1 MNETVN
7 AGPRTIVVTGAA
19 QGIGLALCRR
29 FLAKGD
35 TVIGWDKNAEQLEIA
50 GQEFAATGRFHE
62 CVVDVSERHDVDQA
76 AHTAVHD
83 HRRIDVL
90 INNAALVAACR
101 FDEIS
106 QQQWEQ
112 VIAVNLTGAF
122 NAIQSLL
129 PLMGAGGRIVS
140 LSSHSG
146 RLGSRDRAAYA
157 ASKGGLDALT
167 RVLAVELADRGITVN
182 AVAPGPVDTPHA
194 RANHTEARRQA
205 WAGSLPIKR
214 YAHEAEIAAAVEFLA
229 SPEASYITGQIL
241 AVDGGFSSAGL
252 IATG

>member
-1 MNETVN
+1 MNETMHT
-7 AGPRTIVVTGAA
+7 GSRTVLVTGAA
-19 QGIGLALCRR
+19 QGIGLELCRR
-29 FLAKGD
+29 FIESGD
-35 TVIGWDKNAEQLEIA
+35 TVIGWDKNAGQLEIA
-50 GQEFAATGRFHE
+50 GQELAATERFHGI
-62 CVVDVSERHDVDQA
+62 VVDVSRRQDVDQA
-76 AHTAVHD
+76 ATTTTLN
-83 HRRIDVL
+83 HRRIDV
-90 INNAALVAACR
+90 IVNNAALVAACN
-101 FDEIS
+101 FDEIA

-122 NAIQSLL
+122 NTIQSLL
-129 PLMGAGGRIVS
+129 PSMGAGGRIVS

-194 RANHTEARRQA
+194 RTNHTDARRQA
-205 WAGSLPIKR
+205 WADALPIKR
-214 YAHEAEIAAAVEFLA
+214 YAEEAEIVAAVEFLA
-229 SPEASYITGQIL
+229 SPQSSYITGQVL
-241 AVDGGFSSAGL
+241 AVDGGFTSAGL